1 VATIFSQGR
10 FNMRKVLLATTA
22 LVALGGVSAANA
34 DISISGAAEF
44 SYNQPTS
51 GTNTMGVDGS
61 LVISAK
67 STTDSGLTFSAVHD
81 MKFEGQDAVTDA
93 NDTVGSD
100 FNDAYIGVSGDFGS
114 ITMGYTDT
122 ALDKQD
128 SKFTGRSLAVQ
139 EAGAA
144 TGNSSSSLIGGD
156 STAINFYA
164 PTISGLSL
172 VASFDEANN
181 RTDIGA
187 HYAVA
192 GFDIGYQTR
201 SSATDSTLV
210 GVGASLGPVRI
221 QASTT
226 NADTNGTKV
235 RSKDLGI
242 SYTAGDLYLVAYT
255 QKANDTLKDDAQ
267 GVGAIYTIAPGVTAR
282 IESYS
287 GKKDGT
293 ESEGIY
299 SEIRVG
305 F

>member
-1 VATIFSQGR
+1 
-10 FNMRKVLLATTA
+10 MRKVLLATTA

-44 SYNQPTS
+44 TYNQPTS
-51 GTNTMGVDGS
+51 GSNTMGVDGS
-61 LVISAK
+61 LVISAS
-67 STTDSGLTFSAVHD
+67 STSDSGLTFSAVHD
-81 MKFEGQDAVTDA
+81 MKFEGCHVNISASTTACQDY
-93 NDTVGSD
+93 
-100 FNDAYIGVSGDFGS
+100 NDAYIGISGDFGS
-114 ITMGYTDT
+114 VTMGYTDT

-144 TGNSSSSLIGGD
+144 TGNSSNSLIGGD

-164 PTISGLSL
+164 PSISGLSL

-187 HYAVA
+187 LYSVA

-201 SSATDSTLV
+201 SSGTDSTLV
-210 GVGASLGPVRI
+210 GIGASLGPVRV

-226 NADTNGTKV
+226 NSDTNGTKV

-255 QKANDTLKDDAQ
+255 QKANDTAKDDAQ
-267 GVGAIYTIAPGVTAR
+267 GIGAIYTLAPGVTAR

>member
-1 VATIFSQGR
+1 
-10 FNMRKVLLATTA
+10 MRKVLLATTA

-44 SYNQPTS
+44 TYNQPTS
-51 GTNTMGVDGS
+51 GSNVMGVDGS
-61 LVISAK
+61 LVISAS
-67 STTDSGLTFSAVHD
+67 STSDSGLTFSAVHD
-81 MKFEGQDAVTDA
+81 MKFEGCHVNISASTTACQDY
-93 NDTVGSD
+93 
-100 FNDAYIGVSGDFGS
+100 NDAYIGISGDFGS
-114 ITMGYTDT
+114 VTMGYTDT

-139 EAGAA
+139 EQGAA
-144 TGNSSSSLIGGD
+144 TGNSSNSLIGGD

-172 VASFDEANN
+172 VASFDEAEN

-187 HYAVA
+187 LYSVA

-201 SSATDSTLV
+201 SSGTDKTLV
-210 GVGASLGPVRI
+210 GVGASLGPVRV

-226 NADTNGTKV
+226 NSDTNGTKV

-255 QKANDTLKDDAQ
+255 QKANDSNKDDAQ
-267 GVGAIYTIAPGVTAR
+267 GIGAIYTLAPGVTAR

>member
-1 VATIFSQGR
+1 
-10 FNMRKVLLATTA
+10 MRKVLLATTA

-44 SYNQPTS
+44 TFNQPTS
-51 GTNTMGVDGS
+51 GSNTMGVDGS

-67 STTDSGLTFSAVHD
+67 STSDSGLTFSAVHD
-81 MKFEGQDAVTDA
+81 MKFEGCEVNVSAGTTACTDY
-93 NDTVGSD
+93 
-100 FNDAYIGVSGDFGS
+100 NDAYIGISGDFGS
-114 ITMGYTDT
+114 VTMGYTDT

-144 TGNSSSSLIGGD
+144 TGNSSNSLIGGD
-156 STAINFYA
+156 ATAINFYA

-172 VASFDEANN
+172 VGSIDEANN

-187 HYAVA
+187 LYSVA

-201 SSATDSTLV
+201 SSSTDYTLV
-210 GVGASLGPVRI
+210 GIGATLGPVRV

-242 SYTAGDLYLVAYT
+242 SYTAGDLYIAAYT
-255 QKANDTLKDDAQ
+255 QKANDSYKDDAQ
-267 GVGAIYTIAPGVTAR
+267 GVGAIYTLAPGVTAR

>member
-1 VATIFSQGR
+1 
-10 FNMRKVLLATTA
+10 MRKVLLATTA

-44 SYNQPTS
+44 TYDQPTS
-51 GTNTMGVDGS
+51 GTNVMGVDGS
-61 LVISAK
+61 LVISAS
-67 STTDSGLTFSAVHD
+67 STADNGLTFSAVHD
-81 MKFEGQDAVTDA
+81 MKFEGCEVNVSAGTTACTDY
-93 NDTVGSD
+93 
-100 FNDAYIGVSGDFGS
+100 NDAYIGISGDFGS
-114 ITMGYTDT
+114 VTMGYTDT

-128 SKFTGRSLAVQ
+128 AKFTGRSLAVQ
-139 EAGAA
+139 EQGAA
-144 TGNSSSSLIGGD
+144 TGNSSNSLIGGD
-156 STAINFYA
+156 ATAINFYA

-172 VASFDEANN
+172 VASFDEENN
-181 RTDIGA
+181 NTDIGA
-187 HYAVA
+187 LYSVA

-201 SSATDSTLV
+201 SSGTDKTLV

-255 QKANDTLKDDAQ
+255 QKANDTAKDDAQ
-267 GVGAIYTIAPGVTAR
+267 GIGAIYTLAPGVTAR

-287 GKKDGT
+287 GKKDGK